1 MQIFISTQMK
11 VLVPSGTNI
20 VITPRFRTVVNQTEE
35 LQVYQHGILSPDCS
49 PLGWYQS
56 IAKLLMEC
64 LTECKKGCKKESCQN
79 LDTIIKFDSELPVQG
94 IGGLPPHDDSG
105 IFKVDQ
111 LTVKEFTSKY
121 PFSKNSIES
130 YGYGFNDVGL
140 KTLLED
146 LSCSDDDLYIARYA
160 PNIAGRIISK
170 HNLEKV

>member
-1 MQIFISTQMK
+1 MK
-11 VLVPSGTNI
+11 VLVPNGTDI
-20 VITPRFRTVVNQTEE
+20 IITPRFRTVVNQTEE
-35 LQVYQHGILSPDCS
+35 FKVYQYGILSPDCS

-56 IAKLLMEC
+56 IAKMMRDSWSMSFRRL
-64 LTECKKGCKKESCQN
+64 GA
-79 LDTIIKFDSELPVQG
+79 IIKFDSELPVQG

-121 PFSKNSIES
+121 PFSKNSIED

-140 KTLLED
+140 DSLLHD

-160 PNIAGRIISK
+160 PNIAGRMISK
-170 HNLEKV
+170 HNLEKENA